1 MSRWCACAAALLLVL
16 SQGTAQAG
24 IFTHVDPVSGMT
36 VMSNVAR
43 SSPAAAVK
51 TVAAPRAAGAAAADF
66 PRVSKE
72 RQSELDGGRR
82 SILDNELAAEQQALA
97 AAAARRAEQSVLHR
111 HQANVAALQ
120 RELQAM
126 R

>member
-1 MSRWCACAAALLLVL
+1 MKQYSAAAAVVLMLL
-16 SQGTAQAG
+16 QGAAQAG
-24 IFTHVDPVSGMT
+24 IYTHVDPVSGMT

-43 SSPAAAVK
+43 SAPSATIR
-51 TVAAPRAAGAAAADF
+51 TVAAPRPASAAPADF
-66 PRVSKE
+66 PRVSKD
-72 RQSELDGGRR
+72 RQRELDGGRR

-97 AAAARRAEQSVLHR
+97 AAAASRAEQSVLQR
-111 HQANVAALQ
+111 HQANVAALR